1 MRTPR
6 RCLSAAILGV
16 VTAVAL
22 TACSSGGTG
31 APPPAAAASAPAVPA
46 NPATTITATNFDFGA
61 PITVAP
67 GASVTFVNND
77 ETRHNVTSDR
87 DKEFASPTVVKG
99 TTSFT
104 APTTPG
110 SYPFHCTF
118 HTVMH
123 GTLIVR

>member
-6 RCLSAAILGV
+6 RCPSTAILAV

-31 APPPAAAASAPAVPA
+31 APPPAAVASAPAV
-46 NPATTITATNFDFGA
+46 PATTITATNFDFGA